1 MIPSAKAPVK
11 FVVRRYHSLT
21 SASTLHVPTYMPGQP
36 RNGVSITVMLVVVVP
51 GRVDRIVALQAKDK
65 TEEKDQE
72 RGARQ
77 SKEKT
82 CWLAAFNQGSRHGL
96 CSSVFFFFF
105 FCGSPCSPKSRL
117 QSVLGA

>member
-65 TEEKDQE
+65 TEEKRPGTWSETKQRE
-72 RGARQ
+72 NVLARCFQ
-77 SKEKT
+77 S
-82 CWLAAFNQGSRHGL
+82 GL
-96 CSSVFFFFF
+96 SARPLLFSLLF

-117 QSVLGA
+117 QSILGA